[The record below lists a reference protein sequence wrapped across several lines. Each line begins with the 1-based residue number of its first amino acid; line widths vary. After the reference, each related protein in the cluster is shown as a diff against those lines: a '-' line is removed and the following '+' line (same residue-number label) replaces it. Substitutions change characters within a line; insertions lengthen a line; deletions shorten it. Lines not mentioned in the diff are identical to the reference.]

1 MDEKLSKAVLEAFLR
16 LHKEKL
22 IYRAQRLV
30 NWDSQLK
37 SAVSDLEVKAPFRSP
52 VISRHVCACASLS
65 FTPMCNACARTI
77 KRRHLRCVMRV
88 RVP

>member
-1 MDEKLSKAVLEAFLR
+1 MQMDENLSKAVLEAFLR

-37 SAVSDLEVKAPFRSP
+37 SAVSDLEVNSP
-52 VISRHVCACASLS
+52 L
-65 FTPMCNACARTI
+65 PPARPYF
-77 KRRHLRCVMRV
+77 HA
-88 RVP
+88 